1 MKNTDGK
8 NSVNCK
14 RACAKIAVVFLVTFL
29 VLAGL
34 TCFVNSQL
42 LNDLKYN
49 FSLEVII
56 ALVIIINLV
65 SFLCFMALYMTY
77 RWIRRDLNPSRYN
90 DLDE

>member
-1 MKNTDGK
+1 MKDPGGK
-8 NSVNCK
+8 DCTNCK
-14 RACAKIAVVFLVTFL
+14 RACAKIAIVFLVTFL

-34 TCFVNSQL
+34 TYFVNSQL

-56 ALVIIINLV
+56 ALVVIINLV
-65 SFLCFMALYMTY
+65 SFLCFIVLHMTY
-77 RWIRRDLNPSRYN
+77 QWIRRDLNPSRYN